1 MTEVS
6 KTNGGGAEYFA
17 AVDLGSNSFHMVV
30 AREMEGGHLQ
40 YVDRLRDPVR
50 LASGLDADGT
60 IKSETREQ
68 ILACLARFGQRLATL
83 PRRNVRVVGTNA
95 LRNAYNAGEFLA
107 IAEQTLGHP
116 IDVIS
121 GLEEA
126 RLIHQGVT
134 HDLGAALG
142 KHLVVDIG
150 GGSTELIVGQ
160 NMTPLYLESLAMGC
174 VTHTEAFFSHGKIS
188 AKNFDKAITAAKL
201 ELRPVKR
208 IFVEMGWDV
217 SIGSSGTIRSI
228 QKILATQEGSAD
240 ELITHDGLK
249 KLLARV
255 CVFSHAKDLDLT
267 GLRKE
272 RTELFPGGLA
282 VLIAVFESLEIRNMT
297 VSEFALREG
306 ILFDLLGRRHND
318 DIRDRTIDAM
328 QTRYAADRTQ
338 ASRVEQIAVSLLQQT
353 GDSWGLERAQFEPLL
368 RWAAR
373 VHEIGLA
380 VAHAQYNRHGA
391 YLLEFSDMPGFSRQD
406 QKRLALLVRGH
417 RKKLNGD
424 ALDGVSVGER
434 LLLARACVLLRLAV
448 LVNRSRNPRSTP
460 NVMAMARHNNLEII
474 FPTDWLNGHPLTQA
488 DLEEEV
494 KQIAAT
500 KIDLRFSSA

>member
-1 MTEVS
+1 MSEGI
-6 KTNGGGAEYFA
+6 KTNGGSTEFFA

-40 YVDRLRDPVR
+40 FVDRLRDPVR
-50 LASGLDADGT
+50 LASGLNTDGT
-60 IKSETREQ
+60 IKPEIRDQ

-95 LRNAYNAGEFLA
+95 LRNAYNASEFLA
-107 IAEQTLGHP
+107 VAEQTLGHP

-126 RLIHQGVT
+126 RLIHLGVT
-134 HDLGAALG
+134 HDLGASPG

-150 GGSTELIVGQ
+150 GGSTELIVGRG
-160 NMTPLYLESLAMGC
+160 MTPLYLESMAMGC
-174 VTHTEAFFSHGKIS
+174 VTHTEAFFSNGKIS
-188 AKNFDKAITAAKL
+188 AKNFDRAITAAKL

-208 IFVEMGWDV
+208 IFTEMGWDV

-228 QKILATQEGSAD
+228 QKVLAAQAGSA
-240 ELITHDGLK
+240 EILISHDGLK
-249 KLLARV
+249 KLMART
-255 CVFSHAKDLDLT
+255 CVFSHVKDLDLS

-272 RTELFPGGLA
+272 RTDLFPGGLA
-282 VLIAVFESLEIRNMT
+282 ILIAVFESLDIQSMA

-306 ILFDLLGRRHND
+306 ILYDLLGRRHND
-318 DIRDRTIDAM
+318 DIRDRTIEAM
-328 QTRYAADRTQ
+328 QTRYAADRAQ
-338 ASRVEQIAVSLLQQT
+338 ASRVEQVAVALLQQT
-353 GDSWGLERAQFEPLL
+353 GDSWGLERSHFEPLL

-380 VAHAQYNRHGA
+380 VAHSQHNRHGA

-417 RKKLNGD
+417 RKKLNSD
-424 ALDGVSVGER
+424 ALDGVAVGER

-460 NVMAMARHNNLEII
+460 KVVALARNNTLELT
-474 FPTDWLNGHPLTQA
+474 FPTDWLNRHPLTQA

-500 KIDLRFSSA
+500 KIDLRFGSA